1 MASVIKGWSYISDTG
16 VRNCPET
23 ASLGTIPILACRHA
37 KLPRNCKSANKTH
50 YRMPACKKISHSDIP
65 TCAETHC
72 LRRLTRARLAVSE
85 QFRMPVC
92 EVIAP
97 HIVVLKPE
105 NNTKV
110 MIAGGQLCYK
120 IQIQTVQRVL
130 HLKPALCNLYAKL
143 CFCYYCSASRTN
155 GVRRKCRKWRT
166 EVTVVQLVAR
176 LSTVSYFSRKRM

>member
-1 MASVIKGWSYISDTG
+1 MRKH
-16 VRNCPET
+16 PET
-23 ASLGTIPILACRHA
+23 ASLRIRPIPACLQA
-37 KLPRNCKSANKTH
+37 KSPRNCKSANMTH
-50 YRMPACKKISHSDIP
+50 SRMPACKKISHSDIP

-72 LRRLTRARLAVSE
+72 THRLTRARLAVSE

-97 HIVVLKPE
+97 HIVVLNPE
-105 NNTKV
+105 NTTKV

-120 IQIQTVQRVL
+120 IQIQTVQQGL
-130 HLKPALCNLYAKL
+130 HFKPALCDLHAKL

-176 LSTVSYFSRKRM
+176 LSTVSYFSRNRM